1 MADHPTKIWMQCW
14 SDKPVKYVVEVITST
29 KTRPISPLE
38 WEKRLVDELR
48 KSLDILKNMALRIF
62 QIHE

>member
-1 MADHPTKIWMQCW
+1 MADRPTKIWMQCW
-14 SDKPVKYVVEVITST
+14 SDKPLKYVVEVITFT

-38 WEKRLVDELR
+38 WEKKLVDEPR
-48 KSLDILKNMALRIF
+48 KSLDTLKNVALRIF